1 MVHRPA
7 SADTLG
13 YPFLLPGHRISMAPC
28 LLILLNH
35 EWGNYY
41 MYPKLILI
49 EGLPGFGKSTT
60 AQLVYDILTE
70 TGIRAQLFLE
80 GNLDHPAD
88 YDGVACLAE
97 AEYDELL
104 GMWADSRH
112 ILSPRTTVHDS
123 HYLVEYRKIIDEH
136 GPLIPKEALDWL
148 NRNDVYE
155 LPLAQNREL
164 ITARWRQFAE
174 KALQGADTYVFD
186 CCFIQNP
193 VTVGM
198 IKHGAAEEDIV
209 SYTLELEA
217 ITAGLNPLLMYID
230 QDDLELSFRK
240 AVRDRPLEWSE
251 GFIEYY
257 TKQGYGFK
265 QGHQGLDGTLRV
277 LEARLKLEKI
287 IYNRINMHKIKVNN
301 SSYDLPAYKQ
311 DLAGRLAG
319 YLERE

>member
-1 MVHRPA
+1 
-7 SADTLG
+7 
-13 YPFLLPGHRISMAPC
+13 
-28 LLILLNH
+28 
-35 EWGNYY
+35 

-123 HYLVEYRKIIDEH
+123 HYLVEYLKIIDEH
-136 GPLIPKEALDWL
+136 GPLIPKEALDL
-148 NRNDVYE
+148 LTRNDVYE

-193 VTVGM
+193 VTMGM
-198 IKHGAAEEDIV
+198 IKHGAAVEDII

-230 QDDLELSFRK
+230 QDDLEHSFRK

-265 QGHQGLDGTLRV
+265 HGHQGLDGTLRV

-319 YLERE
+319 YLELE

>member
-1 MVHRPA
+1 MQ
-7 SADTLG
+7 
-13 YPFLLPGHRISMAPC
+13 
-28 LLILLNH
+28 
-35 EWGNYY
+35 
-41 MYPKLILI
+41 PKLIFI

-60 AQLVYDILTE
+60 AQLIYDILAESGTK
-70 TGIRAQLFLE
+70 AQLFLE

-88 YDGVACLAE
+88 YDGVACLTK

-112 ILSPRTTVHDS
+112 VLSPRTTVHDS
-123 HYLVEYRKIIDEH
+123 HYLVEYRKILNEH
-136 GPLIPKEALDWL
+136 SSRVPKEGTDIFA
-148 NRNDVYE
+148 RNDVYE
-155 LPLAQNREL
+155 LSFAQNREL

-193 VTVGM
+193 VTMGM
-198 IKHGAAEEDIV
+198 IKHGAAEEDII

-217 ITAGLNPLLMYID
+217 ITAGLNPLLIYIE
-230 QDDLELSFRK
+230 QDDLEHSFRK
-240 AVRDRPLEWSE
+240 AVRERPLEWSE

-265 QGHQGLDGTLRV
+265 QGHEGLEGTLKV
-277 LEARLKLEKI
+277 LEARLKLEEI

-311 DLAGRLAG
+311 DLAGRLVG